1 MLLKPGVRSRPRTQA
16 RSHGAGSR
24 STARRG
30 LRVTVLA
37 VAGLAACGGRT
48 DLEVEPR
55 RGTPSDAKRCERD
68 ADCRG
73 TVDGVPCRILGCV
86 SGACVVVEERACE
99 DRDACTTDRCDET
112 TGLCVFEPRTYDLD
126 GDGYRGPL
134 PGFAPGMPGACG
146 DDCDDSSALAMP
158 GGAERCDGRDNDC
171 NGVVDDGSAWVP
183 DPGGAVRV
191 SSQDALQAMPG
202 GIAHDGDLF
211 GITFHEERA
220 NWRNTFTG
228 LTAEGE
234 KLLAPTP
241 VTNVDNDSFS
251 GPLVWTGAVYATAW
265 EDRRD
270 GDFEIYFNRLDPR
283 GRKHGPDVRVAEA
296 MEFSLHPDLLWDG
309 EHFVVV
315 WDDQRDGEVRI
326 YGRLLTFDGAPASL
340 EMPLTDLGLG
350 TESPRL
356 ALARRALGMVV
367 KTGSADAQGV
377 AFRTVSPDLQTL
389 GPMVQLADDRAVEP
403 VIASARERFYVAWHT
418 RSGRGPGATI
428 DGAVLDEDGGVL
440 VSPGPITSAAAFARS
455 KTWIALGDRLLL
467 VWAADYGDGY
477 DLYAKLLDRDL
488 APLGDEVRVTEDAA
502 DTASPMAAIGDA
514 GDVGIVFR
522 DRREGPWQVYF
533 SRLRCVPA
541 AG

>member
-1 MLLKPGVRSRPRTQA
+1 
-16 RSHGAGSR
+16 
-24 STARRG
+24 
-30 LRVTVLA
+30 
-37 VAGLAACGGRT
+37 
-48 DLEVEPR
+48 
-55 RGTPSDAKRCERD
+55 
-68 ADCRG
+68 
-73 TVDGVPCRILGCV
+73 
-86 SGACVVVEERACE
+86 VVVEERACE
-99 DRDACTTDRCDET
+99 DGDECTTDRCDEAS
-112 TGLCVFEPRTYDLD
+112 GVCAFEPRTYDLD

-134 PGFAPGMPGACG
+134 PGFAPGVPGACG
-146 DDCDDSSALAMP
+146 DDCDDSSSLAMP
-158 GGAERCDGRDNDC
+158 GGVERCDGRDNDC

-191 SSQDALQAMPG
+191 SSSDALQAMPG
-202 GIAHDGDLF
+202 GIAHDGEIF
-211 GITFHEERA
+211 GVTFHEERT
-220 NWRNTFTG
+220 NWQNTFTG
-228 LTAEGE
+228 MTAEGVTS
-234 KLLAPTP
+234 LAPTP

-251 GPLVWTGAVYATAW
+251 GPLLWTGAVYATAW

-326 YGRLLTFDGAPASL
+326 YGRLLTFDGAVASV
-340 EMPLTDLGLG
+340 ETPLTDLGLG

-356 ALARRALGMVV
+356 ALSRRALGMVF
-367 KTGSADAQGV
+367 KTGTADAQGV
-377 AFRTVSPDLQTL
+377 AFRTVSPDLAAL
-389 GPMVQLADDRAVEP
+389 GPMVELANDRAVEP
-403 VIASARERFYVAWHT
+403 AIASAGERFFVAWHT
-418 RSGRGPGATI
+418 RSGRGPGSTI
-428 DGAVLDEDGGVL
+428 DGAVLDENGGIL
-440 VSPGPITSAAAFARS
+440 MAPRPITSAAAFARS

-502 DTASPMAAIGDA
+502 DTASPSVAIGSA
-514 GDVGIVFR
+514 GDVGVIFR

-533 SRLRCVPA
+533 TRLRCVP
-541 AG
+541 GPG